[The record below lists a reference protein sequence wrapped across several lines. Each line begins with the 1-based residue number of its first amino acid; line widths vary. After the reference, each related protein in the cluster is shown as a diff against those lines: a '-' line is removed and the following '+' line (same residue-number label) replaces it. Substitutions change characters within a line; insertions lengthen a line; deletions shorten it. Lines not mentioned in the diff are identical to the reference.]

1 MAEKDKK
8 PKNLPDAQRPVKH
21 RYKTLSSILPII
33 AIAVIGFVAYSNTLN
48 CPFLFD
54 DRPHITENPHIR
66 LTELKLQH
74 LADAAFKSPL
84 PERPVAN
91 ISFALNYF
99 FHRYNV
105 AGYHFTNITIH
116 ILTAVF
122 LFLLLKNTLALPLL
136 RDRFRHSQYLAFAVA
151 ILWLIHPI
159 QTQAVTY
166 IVQRMTSMAVMFYI
180 MSMYFYVKG
189 RLAFQIK
196 KRSWHWFLA
205 CAFSGILSF
214 GCKEI
219 TATLP
224 LFILLYEWFFFQDL
238 KAAWLKKQALFIIAA
253 FFLLAVLSFLYL
265 SVEMVGKMAV
275 EYQRWGFSAT
285 EKLLTEFRVT
295 IFYISL
301 LGYPNPA
308 RLNLDHDFS
317 ISKSLFAP
325 PQTLVC
331 MIIVLV
337 IILSAF
343 LLAKRYRLLSF
354 CIFWFLGNL
363 LIESSSIGIELI
375 YEHRLYL
382 PSMFAVLAFSALL
395 WKLLRPNLLKAAVFT
410 ILALLLLSAT
420 YQRNKVWADGLTLW
434 SDCVAKSPNRPRPNY
449 NLGCA
454 IYDKADYEQAIKYF
468 NKTLQLDPNYFDAF
482 EGLASAYLS
491 EEKITEAIEY
501 CNKVISLNPKA
512 SRAYYIYYIK
522 GLALYH
528 QNLFEQAI
536 ANFQKSIEINPLF
549 DKIYNDLATIYN
561 RQGQIEKAVFYWNKA
576 IQINPE
582 RPESLNNLAWLRATH
597 PDKKY
602 RNFAESIRLA
612 EKANKITSY
621 KQPDLLDTLAAAY
634 ADAGQFDKAT
644 SFAEKAVE
652 SAAAQ
657 GNNTLAE
664 TFKSRLRLY
673 KMQQPFR
680 DAPVQSENAEE
691 NRKMQEKK

>member
-1 MAEKDKK
+1 MVEKDKK
-8 PKNLPDAQRPVKH
+8 PENLPDAQRLVKH
-21 RYKTLSSILPII
+21 RYKTLYSILPII
-33 AIAVIGFVAYSNTLN
+33 AIAAIGLLAYSNTLN

-54 DRPHITENPHIR
+54 DQAHITDNPPIR
-66 LTELKLQH
+66 LTELTLQG

-91 ISFALNYF
+91 ITFALNYF

-105 AGYHFTNITIH
+105 VGYHLTNITIH
-116 ILTAVF
+116 ILSAVF
-122 LFLLLKNTLALPLL
+122 LYLLLKNTLALPLL
-136 RDRFRHSQYLAFAVA
+136 RDRFRHSQYLAFAAA
-151 ILWLIHPI
+151 ILWLLHPI
-159 QTQAVTY
+159 QIQAVTY
-166 IVQRMTSMAVMFYI
+166 IVQRMTSMAAMFYI

-238 KAAWLKKQALFIIAA
+238 KAVWLKKQTLFIIAA

-265 SVEMVGKMAV
+265 SVETVRKMAV
-275 EYQRWGFSAT
+275 EYQQWGFSAT

-301 LGYPNPA
+301 LLYPNPA
-308 RLNLDHDFS
+308 RLNLDHDFA

-325 PQTLVC
+325 PQTVIC

-382 PSMFAVLAFSALL
+382 PSMFAILAFAALL

-410 ILALLLLSAT
+410 ILALMLLSAT
-420 YQRNKVWADGLTLW
+420 FQRNKVWADGVTLW
-434 SDCVAKSPNRPRPNY
+434 SDCVAKSPNRPRSNF
-449 NLGCA
+449 NLACA
-454 IYDKADYEQAIKYF
+454 FYEKSDYEQAIKYY
-468 NKTLQLDPNYFDAF
+468 NTTLQLNPNRSDAY
-482 EGLASAYLS
+482 EGLGSAYLS
-491 EEKITEAIEY
+491 DNKITEAVEY
-501 CNKVISLNPKA
+501 CNKALLLNPKA
-512 SRAYYIYYIK
+512 ARAYYIK
-522 GLALYH
+522 GLALYR
-528 QNLFEQAI
+528 QNLLDQAI
-536 ANFQKSIEINPLF
+536 ANFKRSIELNPRL
-549 DKIYNDLATIYN
+549 DRTYNDLAFIYN
-561 RQGQIEKAVFYWNKA
+561 HQGQFEKAAFCWNKA

-582 RPESLNNLAWLRATH
+582 QSESLNNLAWLRATQ

-602 RNFAESIRLA
+602 RNSAESIRLA
-612 EKANKITSY
+612 EKANKITDY
-621 KQPDLLDTLAAAY
+621 KQPDFLDTLAAAY

-644 SFAEKAVE
+644 SFAEKAIE
-652 SAAAQ
+652 SATAQ
-657 GNNTLAE
+657 GNNKLAE
-664 TFKSRLRLY
+664 TIKGRLDLY
-673 KMQQPFR
+673 KMRQPFI
-680 DAPVQSENAEE
+680 DTPGQSNTEE
-691 NRKMQEKK
+691 KIKMQEKK